1 MHSEDTRKD
10 NFREQESEIDIKE
23 ILYIFLSK
31 WYWFVISA
39 VILTTAGYIYLK
51 RQAPV
56 YETQMSV
63 LIKQEKNAPEE
74 MLLLQDLGLTSGKN
88 NIDNE
93 AGVFKSPDLMTNIV
107 SSLEL
112 NTTYTRVSRFGFYSP
127 ELYKSSPLYVRLEN
141 IRPDSI
147 SAPLDIVFVKESKG
161 YKAELTFFDGSN
173 PITENKTISQL
184 PGYIESSKGKIYV
197 AEQKGVEFGSS
208 PLKVSI
214 RNAGVVARNISRQLS
229 ITPSTKQSSLLEITL
244 KCENRRKGEDILQ
257 ALHAE
262 YNKDAIADKNMVAYN
277 TAVFIEERLKDLAKE
292 LGEVEVQVES
302 YRKENQITDIPTQAS
317 AYLSRNEGYEKRR
330 MEIETQLNLVK
341 YIQTFISKP
350 ENKDKLI
357 PNLGL
362 NDQGLIEVIGKYNE
376 ILIKKEQIASSSSE
390 NNPAFKTIKK
400 QVESM
405 HENISASL
413 ANERK
418 ASEIAIRDLDREFTS
433 TNSKI
438 RNIPTIEREYSD
450 ILRQQNVK
458 SNLFVYLLQKRE
470 ETNLTQAGVAP
481 KAKMIAKPFSGA
493 NPVAPK
499 KSMILFAFF
508 IIGLIIPGIIIFLI
522 DYFQTKIDGAKDLQK
537 LKGIGVIGD
546 ISKVDTTNA
555 SNGVVVVKRD
565 DDSVMTEMFR
575 TLRNNLLFMIGEKD
589 QNVILVTSTV
599 PKEGKTFISANLA
612 MSISLMDK
620 TVLVVGGDLR
630 NPQIFS
636 ALGFSRWEKGVSSI
650 LAGLDEDY
658 KSLVHEVDKNL
669 YILPAGPIPPNP
681 NELLS
686 KPRLKELIETVKK
699 DYDYIIID
707 SAPLGVVTDTLMLS
721 KYADATLYVV
731 REGYSEKDT
740 VLFINNLV
748 EDNRIHNAAVVLNQ
762 ASEGGSS
769 GRYKYGYKY
778 AYSYRYRYG
787 YVRGYGENKKPS

>member
-1 MHSEDTRKD
+1 MQAEEINNNNLND
-10 NFREQESEIDIKE
+10 NSNEIDIKE

-39 VILTTAGYIYLK
+39 VILTAAGYIYIK

-56 YETQMSV
+56 YETKMSV
-63 LIKQEKNAPEE
+63 LIKQEQNAPEE
-74 MLLLQDLGLTSGKN
+74 MLLLQDLGLTGGKN

-93 AGVFKSPDLMTNIV
+93 IGVFKSPDLVTKIV
-107 SSLEL
+107 ISQEL
-112 NTTYTRVSRFGFYSP
+112 YTSYHRDSRLNFYNP
-127 ELYKSSPLYVRLEN
+127 ELYKNSPLYVRLEN
-141 IRPDSI
+141 IKPDSI
-147 SAPLDIVFVKESKG
+147 STQIVLTLSKSGNGFKALAQYTQNGESKSEKG
-161 YKAELTFFDGSN
+161 EVT
-173 PITENKTISQL
+173 TL
-184 PGYIESSKGKIYV
+184 PGYLNLSIGKFYV
-197 AEQKGVEFGSS
+197 AKQEGIDFGDGDLVVE
-208 PLKVSI
+208 I
-214 RNAGVVARNISRQLS
+214 QNAAIVAREIIKNMTV
-229 ITPSTKQSSLLEITL
+229 TPSTKQSSLLELTL
-244 KCENRRKGEDILQ
+244 KIENRKKGEDILN
-257 ALHAE
+257 ALVAE

-277 TAVFIEERLKDLAKE
+277 TAVFIEERLKDIAKE

-302 YRKENQITDIPTQAS
+302 FRKENQITDIPTQAT
-317 AYLSRNEGYEKRR
+317 AYLTRNEGYEKKRT
-330 MEIETQLNLVK
+330 EIETQLNLIK
-341 YIQTFISKP
+341 YIETFIANP
-350 ENKDKLI
+350 ANKNKLI
-357 PNLGL
+357 PNLGI
-362 NDQGLIEVIGKYNE
+362 NDPGLVEVINKYNE
-376 ILIKKEQIASSSSE
+376 TLINKERIESSTSE
-390 NNPAFKTIKK
+390 NNPAYKNIKM

-405 HENISASL
+405 HENIKASL
-413 ANERK
+413 ANERR
-418 ASEIAIRDLDREFTS
+418 ASEIGIRDLDREFTT

-438 RNIPTIEREYSD
+438 RNIPTIERQYSD

-458 SNLFVYLLQKRE
+458 SNLFVFLLQKRE

-481 KAKMIAKPFSGA
+481 KAKMIAKPFSGV

-499 KSMILFAFF
+499 KPIILFVFF
-508 IIGLIIPGIIIFLI
+508 LIGLVIPGAIIFIL

-537 LKGIGVIGD
+537 LRGISLVGD
-546 ISKVDTTNA
+546 IAKVDTTNA

-575 TLRNNLLFMIGEKD
+575 TLRNNILFMIGEEN

-612 MSISLMDK
+612 MSLSLMDK

-650 LAGLDEDY
+650 LAGLEEDY
-658 KSLVHEVDKNL
+658 KPLVHEVDKNL

-787 YVRGYGENKKPS
+787 YVRGYGENK

>member
-1 MHSEDTRKD
+1 MQAEDINKD
-10 NFREQESEIDIKE
+10 NLNDNSNEIDLKE
-23 ILYIFLSK
+23 ILYVFLSK

-39 VILTTAGYIYLK
+39 VILTAAGYIYLK

-56 YETQMSV
+56 YETKMSV
-63 LIKQEKNAPEE
+63 LIKQEQNAPEE
-74 MLLLQDLGLTSGKN
+74 MLLLQDLGLTGGKN

-93 AGVFKSPDLMTNIV
+93 IGVFKSPDLVTKIV
-107 SSLEL
+107 ISQEL
-112 NTTYTRVSRFGFYSP
+112 YTKYHRDSRLNFYHP
-127 ELYKSSPLYVRLEN
+127 ELYKNAPLYVRLEN
-141 IRPDSI
+141 VKPDSI
-147 SAPLDIVFVKESKG
+147 STHISITFSKSG
-161 YKAELTFFDGSN
+161 NGFKAVADYTLNGETKSEKGE
-173 PITENKTISQL
+173 ITTL
-184 PGYIESSKGKIYV
+184 PGYLNFAIGKFYV
-197 AEQKGVEFGSS
+197 AKQEGIEFGDGD
-208 PLKVSI
+208 LVVEI
-214 RNAGVVARNISRQLS
+214 QNAAVVARGIIRDLS
-229 ITPSTKQSSLLEITL
+229 VTPSTKQSSLLELTL
-244 KCENRRKGEDILQ
+244 KIENRKKGEDILN
-257 ALHAE
+257 ALVAE

-277 TAVFIEERLKDLAKE
+277 TAVFIEERLKDIAKE

-302 YRKENQITDIPTQAS
+302 FRKENQITDIPTQAT
-317 AYLSRNEGYEKRR
+317 AYLTRNEGYEKRR
-330 MEIETQLNLVK
+330 TEIETQLNLIK
-341 YIQTFISKP
+341 YIETFIANP
-350 ENKDKLI
+350 ANKNKLI
-357 PNLGL
+357 PNLGI
-362 NDQGLIEVIGKYNE
+362 NDPGLVEVINKYNE
-376 ILIKKEQIASSSSE
+376 TLINKERIESSTSE
-390 NNPAFKTIKK
+390 NNPAYKNIKM

-405 HENISASL
+405 HENIKASL
-413 ANERK
+413 SNERR
-418 ASEIAIRDLDREFTS
+418 ASEIGIRDLDREFTT

-438 RNIPTIEREYSD
+438 RNIPTIERQYSD

-481 KAKMIAKPFSGA
+481 KAKMIAKPFSGV

-499 KSMILFAFF
+499 KAIILFAFF
-508 IIGLIIPGIIIFLI
+508 LIGLVIPGAIIFIL

-537 LKGIGVIGD
+537 LRGISLVGD
-546 ISKVDTTNA
+546 IAKVDTTNA

-612 MSISLMDK
+612 MSLSLMDK

-650 LAGLDEDY
+650 LAGLEEDY
-658 KSLVHEVDKNL
+658 RPLVHEVDKNL

-787 YVRGYGENKKPS
+787 YVRGYGENKSK

>member
-1 MHSEDTRKD
+1 MQAEDINKD
-10 NFREQESEIDIKE
+10 NLNDNSNEIDLKE
-23 ILYIFLSK
+23 ILYVFLSK

-39 VILTTAGYIYLK
+39 VILTAAGYIYLK

-56 YETQMSV
+56 YETKMSV
-63 LIKQEKNAPEE
+63 LIKQEQNAPEE
-74 MLLLQDLGLTSGKN
+74 MLLLQDLGLTAGKN

-93 AGVFKSPDLMTNIV
+93 IGVFKSPDLVTKIV
-107 SSLEL
+107 ISQEL
-112 NTTYTRVSRFGFYSP
+112 YTSYHRDSRLNFYNP
-127 ELYKSSPLYVRLEN
+127 ELYKNAPLYVRLEN
-141 IRPDSI
+141 VKPDSI
-147 SAPLDIVFVKESKG
+147 STHISITFSKSG
-161 YKAELTFFDGSN
+161 NGFKAVADYTLNGETKSEKGE
-173 PITENKTISQL
+173 ITTL
-184 PGYIESSKGKIYV
+184 PGYLNFAIGKFYV
-197 AEQKGVEFGSS
+197 AKQEGIEFGDGDLVVEIQNPAS
-208 PLKVSI
+208 VARGII
-214 RNAGVVARNISRQLS
+214 RNLS
-229 ITPSTKQSSLLEITL
+229 VTPSTKQSSLLELTL
-244 KCENRRKGEDILQ
+244 KIENRKKGEDILN
-257 ALHAE
+257 ALVAE

-277 TAVFIEERLKDLAKE
+277 TAVFIEERLKDIAKE

-302 YRKENQITDIPTQAS
+302 FRKENQITDIPTQAT
-317 AYLSRNEGYEKRR
+317 AYLTRNEGYEKRR
-330 MEIETQLNLVK
+330 TEIETQLNLIK
-341 YIQTFISKP
+341 YIETFIANP
-350 ENKDKLI
+350 ANKNKLI
-357 PNLGL
+357 PNLGI
-362 NDQGLIEVIGKYNE
+362 NDPGLVEVINKYNE
-376 ILIKKEQIASSSSE
+376 TLINKERIESSTSE
-390 NNPAFKTIKK
+390 NNPAYKNIKM

-405 HENISASL
+405 HENIKASL
-413 ANERK
+413 SNERR
-418 ASEIAIRDLDREFTS
+418 ASEIGIRDLDREFTT

-438 RNIPTIEREYSD
+438 RNIPTIERQYSD

-499 KSMILFAFF
+499 KAMILFVFF
-508 IIGLIIPGIIIFLI
+508 LVGLVIPGATIFLL

-537 LKGIGVIGD
+537 LRGISLVGD
-546 ISKVDTTNA
+546 IAKVDTANA

-612 MSISLMDK
+612 MSLSLMDK

-630 NPQIFS
+630 YPQIFS

-650 LAGLDEDY
+650 LAGLEEDY
-658 KSLVHEVDKNL
+658 KPLVHEVDKNL

-721 KYADATLYVV
+721 KCADATLYVV

-787 YVRGYGENKKPS
+787 YVRGYGENKKQS

>member
-1 MHSEDTRKD
+1 MQAEDINKNNLND
-10 NFREQESEIDIKE
+10 NSNEIDLKE
-23 ILYIFLSK
+23 ILYVFLSK

-39 VILTTAGYIYLK
+39 VILTAAGYIYLK

-56 YETQMSV
+56 YETKMSV
-63 LIKQEKNAPEE
+63 LIKQEQNAPEE
-74 MLLLQDLGLTSGKN
+74 MLLLQDLGLTGGKN

-93 AGVFKSPDLMTNIV
+93 IGVFKSPDLVTKIV
-107 SSLEL
+107 ISQEL
-112 NTTYTRVSRFGFYSP
+112 YTSYHRDSRLNFYNP
-127 ELYKSSPLYVRLEN
+127 ELYKNAPLYVRLEN
-141 IRPDSI
+141 VKPDSI
-147 SAPLDIVFVKESKG
+147 STHISITFSKSG
-161 YKAELTFFDGSN
+161 NGFKAVADYTLNGETKSEKGE
-173 PITENKTISQL
+173 ITTL
-184 PGYIESSKGKIYV
+184 PGYLNFAIGKFYV
-197 AEQKGVEFGSS
+197 AKQEGIDFGDGDLVVE
-208 PLKVSI
+208 I
-214 RNAGVVARNISRQLS
+214 QNAAVVAREIIKNMTV
-229 ITPSTKQSSLLEITL
+229 TPSTKQSSLLELTL
-244 KCENRRKGEDILQ
+244 KIENRKKGEDILN
-257 ALHAE
+257 ALVAE

-277 TAVFIEERLKDLAKE
+277 TAVFIEERLKDIAKE

-302 YRKENQITDIPTQAS
+302 FRKENQITDIPTQAT
-317 AYLSRNEGYEKRR
+317 AYLTRNEGYEKRR
-330 MEIETQLNLVK
+330 TEIETQLNLIK
-341 YIQTFISKP
+341 YIETFIANP
-350 ENKDKLI
+350 ANKNKLI
-357 PNLGL
+357 PNLGI
-362 NDQGLIEVIGKYNE
+362 NDPGLVEVINKYNE
-376 ILIKKEQIASSSSE
+376 TLINKERIESSTSE
-390 NNPAFKTIKK
+390 NNPAYKNIKM

-405 HENISASL
+405 HENIKASL
-413 ANERK
+413 SNERR
-418 ASEIAIRDLDREFTS
+418 ASEIGIRDLDREFTT

-438 RNIPTIEREYSD
+438 RNIPTIERQYSD

-481 KAKMIAKPFSGA
+481 KAKMIAKPFSGTS
-493 NPVAPK
+493 PVAPK
-499 KSMILFAFF
+499 KSMILFIFF
-508 IIGLIIPGIIIFLI
+508 LVGLVIPGTTIILLDF
-522 DYFQTKIDGAKDLQK
+522 FQTKIDGAKDLQQ
-537 LKGIGVIGD
+537 LRGISLVGD
-546 ISKVDTTNA
+546 IAKVDTSDA

-612 MSISLMDK
+612 MTLSLMDK

-650 LAGLDEDY
+650 LAGLEEDY
-658 KSLVHEVDKNL
+658 KPLVHEVDKNL

>member
-1 MHSEDTRKD
+1 MQVEDIKNTLS
-10 NFREQESEIDIKE
+10 QESSSEIDIKE
-23 ILYIFLSK
+23 ILFIFLSK
-31 WYWFVISA
+31 WYWFVIS
-39 VILTTAGYIYLK
+39 VIILLLAGFIYLK

-56 YETQMSV
+56 YETKMSV
-63 LIKQEKNAPEE
+63 LVKQEENAPEE
-74 MLLLQDLGLTSGKN
+74 MLLLKDLGLSGGKN

-93 AGVFKSPDLMTNIV
+93 IGVFKSPDLVTKIV
-107 SSLEL
+107 ISQEL
-112 NTTYTRVSRFGFYSP
+112 FTTYHRDSKLNFYNP

-141 IRPDSI
+141 VKPDSI
-147 SAPLDIVFVKESKG
+147 STKITLTINKDSKG
-161 YKAELTFFDGSN
+161 YNIESEFHKDGEDIRETSN
-173 PITENKTISQL
+173 IREL
-184 PGYIESSKGKIYV
+184 PGFVELKIGKLYLAKQEGI
-197 AEQKGVEFGSS
+197 EFGEGA
-208 PLKVSI
+208 LVVEI
-214 RNAGVVARNISRQLS
+214 QNAAVVAREIIKNLS
-229 ITPSTKQSSLLEITL
+229 VSPSTKLSSLLDLTL
-244 KCENRRKGEDILQ
+244 KTENRKKGEDILN
-257 ALHAE
+257 AIVAE
-262 YNKDAIADKNMVAYN
+262 YNKDAIADKNMVSFN
-277 TAVFIEERLKDLAKE
+277 TAVFIEERLKDISRE
-292 LGEVEVQVES
+292 LGEVEVEVES
-302 YRKENQITDIPTQAS
+302 FRKQNQITDIPAQAE
-317 AYLSRNEGYEKRR
+317 AYLTRNEGYEKKRT
-330 MEIETQLNLVK
+330 ELETQLNLIK
-341 YIQTFISKP
+341 FIETFVANP
-350 ENKDKLI
+350 TNKNKLI
-357 PNLGL
+357 PNLGI
-362 NDQGLIEVIGKYNE
+362 NDRGLLEVIGKYNE
-376 ILIKKEQIASSSSE
+376 VLIEKERIERSASES
-390 NNPAFKTIKK
+390 NPSYRNIKL

-405 HENISASL
+405 HESIKASL
-413 ANERK
+413 SNERR
-418 ASEIAIRDLDREFTS
+418 AAEIAIRDLDREYTT

-438 RNIPTIEREYSD
+438 RNIPTIERQYSD

-458 SNLFVYLLQKRE
+458 SNLFIFLLQKRE

-481 KAKMIAKPFSGA
+481 KAKMIAKPFTGA
-493 NPVAPK
+493 TPVAPK
-499 KSMILFAFF
+499 KAMILFAFF
-508 IIGLIIPGIIIFLI
+508 IVGLIIPGAIIFLI
-522 DYFQTKIDGAKDLQK
+522 GFFQTKIEGAKDLQK
-537 LKGIGVIGD
+537 LKGISLVGD
-546 ISKVDTTNA
+546 IAKVDTSDA
-555 SNGVVVVKRD
+555 KNGVVVVKRD

-612 MSISLMDK
+612 MSLSLMDK

-650 LAGLDEDY
+650 LAGLEEDY
-658 KSLVHEVDKNL
+658 KPLVHEVDHNL

-787 YVRGYGENKKPS
+787 YVRGYGENKSK

>member
-1 MHSEDTRKD
+1 MQAEDINKD
-10 NFREQESEIDIKE
+10 NLNDNSNEIDLKD
-23 ILYIFLSK
+23 ILYVFLSK

-39 VILTTAGYIYLK
+39 VILTAAGYIYLK

-56 YETQMSV
+56 YETKMSV
-63 LIKQEKNAPEE
+63 LIKQEQNAPEE
-74 MLLLQDLGLTSGKN
+74 MLLLQDLGLTGGKN

-93 AGVFKSPDLMTNIV
+93 IGVFKSPDLVTKIV
-107 SSLEL
+107 ISQEL
-112 NTTYTRVSRFGFYSP
+112 YTKYHRDSRLNFYHP
-127 ELYKSSPLYVRLEN
+127 ELYKNAPLYVRLEN
-141 IRPDSI
+141 VKPDSI
-147 SAPLDIVFVKESKG
+147 STHISITFSKSG
-161 YKAELTFFDGSN
+161 NGFKAVADYTLNGETKSEKGE
-173 PITENKTISQL
+173 ITTL
-184 PGYIESSKGKIYV
+184 PGYLNFAIGKFYV
-197 AEQKGVEFGSS
+197 AKQEGIDFGDGDLVVE
-208 PLKVSI
+208 I
-214 RNAGVVARNISRQLS
+214 QNAAVVAREIIRNLS
-229 ITPSTKQSSLLEITL
+229 VSPSTKQSSLLELTL
-244 KCENRRKGEDILQ
+244 KIENRKKGEDILN
-257 ALHAE
+257 ALVAE

-277 TAVFIEERLKDLAKE
+277 TAVFIEERLKDIAKE

-302 YRKENQITDIPTQAS
+302 FRKENQITDIPTQAT
-317 AYLSRNEGYEKRR
+317 AYLTRNEGYEKKRT
-330 MEIETQLNLVK
+330 EIETQLNLIK
-341 YIQTFISKP
+341 YIETFIANP
-350 ENKDKLI
+350 ANKNKLI
-357 PNLGL
+357 PNLGI
-362 NDQGLIEVIGKYNE
+362 NDPGLVEVINKYNE
-376 ILIKKEQIASSSSE
+376 TLINKERIESSTSE
-390 NNPAFKTIKK
+390 NNPAYKNIKM

-405 HENISASL
+405 HENIKASL
-413 ANERK
+413 ANERR
-418 ASEIAIRDLDREFTS
+418 ASEIGIRDLDREFTT

-438 RNIPTIEREYSD
+438 RNIPTIERQYSD

-458 SNLFVYLLQKRE
+458 SNLFVFLLQKRE

-499 KSMILFAFF
+499 KAIILFVFF
-508 IIGLIIPGIIIFLI
+508 LVGLVIPGATIFLL

-537 LKGIGVIGD
+537 LRGISLVGD
-546 ISKVDTTNA
+546 IAKVDTTNA

-612 MSISLMDK
+612 MSLSLMDK

-650 LAGLDEDY
+650 LAGLEEEY
-658 KSLVHEVDKNL
+658 KPLVHEVDKNL

-748 EDNRIHNAAVVLNQ
+748 EDSRIHNAAVVLNQ

-787 YVRGYGENKKPS
+787 YVRGYGENK

>member
-1 MHSEDTRKD
+1 MQAEDINKD
-10 NFREQESEIDIKE
+10 NLNDNSNEIDLKDV
-23 ILYIFLSK
+23 LYVFLSK

-39 VILTTAGYIYLK
+39 VILTAAGYIYLK

-56 YETQMSV
+56 YETKMSV
-63 LIKQEKNAPEE
+63 LIKQEQNAPEE
-74 MLLLQDLGLTSGKN
+74 MLLLQDLGLTGGKN

-93 AGVFKSPDLMTNIV
+93 IGVFKSPDLVTKIV
-107 SSLEL
+107 ISQEL
-112 NTTYTRVSRFGFYSP
+112 YTKYHRNSRLNFYHP
-127 ELYKSSPLYVRLEN
+127 ELYKNAPLYVRLEN
-141 IRPDSI
+141 VKPDSI
-147 SAPLDIVFVKESKG
+147 STHISITFSKSG
-161 YKAELTFFDGSN
+161 NGFKAVANYALNGE
-173 PITENKTISQL
+173 TISEKGEITTL
-184 PGYIESSKGKIYV
+184 PGYLNFAIGKFYV
-197 AEQKGVEFGSS
+197 AKQEGIDFGDGDLVVEIQNAASVARGI
-208 PLKVSI
+208 I
-214 RNAGVVARNISRQLS
+214 RNLS
-229 ITPSTKQSSLLEITL
+229 VTPSTKQSSLLELTL
-244 KCENRRKGEDILQ
+244 KIENRKKGEDILN
-257 ALHAE
+257 ALVSE

-277 TAVFIEERLKDLAKE
+277 TAVFIEERLKDIAKE

-302 YRKENQITDIPTQAS
+302 FRKENQITDIPAQAT
-317 AYLSRNEGYEKRR
+317 AYLTRNEGYEKRR
-330 MEIETQLNLVK
+330 TEIETQLNLIK
-341 YIQTFISKP
+341 YIETFIANP
-350 ENKDKLI
+350 ANKNKLI
-357 PNLGL
+357 PNLGI
-362 NDQGLIEVIGKYNE
+362 NDPGLVEVINKYNE
-376 ILIKKEQIASSSSE
+376 TLINKERIESSTSE
-390 NNPAFKTIKK
+390 NNPAYKNIKM

-405 HENISASL
+405 HENIKASL
-413 ANERK
+413 SNERR
-418 ASEIAIRDLDREFTS
+418 ASEIGIRDLDREFTT

-438 RNIPTIEREYSD
+438 RNIPTIERQYSD

-481 KAKMIAKPFSGA
+481 KAKMIAKPFSGT

-499 KSMILFAFF
+499 KAMILFVFF
-508 IIGLIIPGIIIFLI
+508 LIGLVIPGATIFLL
-522 DYFQTKIDGAKDLQK
+522 DYFQTKIDGAKDLQR
-537 LKGIGVIGD
+537 LRGISLVGD
-546 ISKVDTTNA
+546 IAKVDTTNA
-555 SNGVVVVKRD
+555 SNGVVIVKRD

-612 MSISLMDK
+612 MSLSLMDK

-650 LAGLDEDY
+650 LAGLEEDY
-658 KSLVHEVDKNL
+658 KPLVHEVDKNL

-731 REGYSEKDT
+731 REGYSDKDT

-787 YVRGYGENKKPS
+787 YVRNYSEHKEK